1 MGEALEFGLPMQ
13 DIYSKRVLD
22 PRYYTDTQVLEQ
34 ERDCLFAKGW
44 ASVGL
49 ASTVKPGCARP
60 TQLAGSP
67 LLLTRTRDGSLHVF
81 HNICA
86 HRGAQLVPVPCE
98 NQRHLTCPYHAWS
111 YSLSG
116 ELKGAPYL
124 AGKKGSSIPQ
134 GEDKGFGLQP
144 IRHAVWFDTI
154 FVNLAENAP
163 AFSEWIAPL
172 DDQLNPFDSPRLHLI
187 SATDYTIKANWKLV
201 CENFLDAYHVPFVHN
216 QAGGPETAINFA
228 DLELSPDIFGFTLPQ
243 GDADKKKPEWLFR
256 LPLPPELEH
265 AQFFFYL
272 FPNTLVAIT
281 GGWFQVISVQP
292 TRVDQSDEVL
302 GLYAMDNL
310 SERNSEAAQ
319 EFSTIM
325 NRINQQDVDILPS
338 LQAGRRSPAAGKN
351 ALAPFWDKTIE
362 RFLSRLEKALL
373 EFPGPSTADGNKSP

>member
-1 MGEALEFGLPMQ
+1 MQ
-13 DIYSKRVLD
+13 DIHSKRVLD
-22 PRYYTDTQVLEQ
+22 PGYYTDTLVLEQ
-34 ERDCLFAKGW
+34 ERYSIFAKGW

-67 LLLTRTRDGSLHVF
+67 ILLTRTRDGSLHVF

-86 HRGAQLVPVPCE
+86 HRGLQLVAEPCE
-98 NQRHLTCPYHAWS
+98 KQRQLTCPYHAWS
-111 YSLSG
+111 YDLSG

-124 AGKKGSSIPQ
+124 TGKKASSIPE
-134 GEDKGFGLQP
+134 GAEKSVGLQP
-144 IRHAVWFDTI
+144 IRHAVWFDVV
-154 FVNLAENAP
+154 FVNLTEDAP
-163 AFSEWIAPL
+163 SFSDWIAPL
-172 DDQLNPFDSPRLHLI
+172 DDQLNPFGSPRLHLI
-187 SATDYTIKANWKLV
+187 SATNYTIEANWKLV
-201 CENFLDAYHVPFVHN
+201 CENFLDTYHVPFVHN
-216 QAGGPETAINFA
+216 QAGGPETAINFT
-228 DLELSPDIFGFTLPQ
+228 DLELSSDIFGFTLPR

-256 LPLPPELEH
+256 LPMPPELEH

-292 TRVDQSDEVL
+292 DRADQSSEIL

-310 SERNSEAAQ
+310 TERKPEAAQ

-325 NRINQQDVDILPS
+325 NRINQQDVEILPL
-338 LQAGRRSPAAGKN
+338 LQAGRRSSAGGKN

-362 RFLSRLEKALL
+362 RFLSRLEKAFL
-373 EFPGPSTADGNKSP
+373 EFPGPSTAHGKKSP